1 MTDSSKI
8 LLTGEEKPVYQLGP
22 LKKELAELT
31 TQLLCD
37 NHTEFHVFI
46 NDKGFHN
53 HIPHQLLTLY
63 ALSAPPSALTAAYK
77 DNSTYQKPL
86 KPAHAETTTALS
98 QSKSASSPSAASS
111 FPYTEHLG
119 DGDYYQDYVVFFA
132 TQAVAKGWPTV
143 VREAL
148 FADTPQATD
157 LLARLFSG
165 LVHPLLHLGFGVEF
179 ALEGVVVEGLA
190 QAAVHDGWTARVFRD
205 CDAAAAAKK
214 VIQTGRT
221 GRRKGFLELVR
232 AVSADETIREAAR
245 SVGQYSVGREMCDSV
260 SERLADVAGEFV
272 VWDTDEDVERRA
284 KEVVNAAVL
293 LATTALQPHHIP
305 KLDFFHMH
313 LITSSISLLALLHSP
328 AIDLPASTRARLL
341 TLFARTAL
349 FVYATR
355 GAQPLSP
362 ARLYTYA
369 PKRPDDDEAALVARA
384 VKLPADDGHAAKA
397 LRGVLAAWQ
406 VCGARQQD
414 AQQHKQQQQQ
424 QQQKE
429 NKEEQE
435 EAFEWGITDDATW
448 RKAAHLVVDAVEAPG
463 PKWVKTAAWVESWA
477 EVPLVEDEGKS
488 VGT

>member
-1 MTDSSKI
+1 MADSSKI

-31 TQLLCD
+31 TQLLRD
-37 NHTEFHVFI
+37 NHKEFHVFF
-46 NDKGFHN
+46 NDRGFHN

-63 ALSAPPSALTAAYK
+63 ALSAPPFVLTAAYK

-98 QSKSASSPSAASS
+98 QPQSQSASSPSAATTSS
-111 FPYTEHLG
+111 FPYTKHLG
-119 DGDYYQDYVVFFA
+119 DSDYYQDYVVFFA
-132 TQAVAKGWPTV
+132 AQAAAKGWPTV

-157 LLARLFSG
+157 LLARLYAG
-165 LVHPLLHLGFGVEF
+165 VVHPLLHLGFGVEF

-190 QAAVHDGWTARVFRD
+190 QAAVHEDWTARVFRD
-205 CDAAAAAKK
+205 CDAAAAAKRG
-214 VIQTGRT
+214 VQAGGA

-232 AVSADETIREAAR
+232 AVSADEKVREAAR
-245 SVGQYSVGREMCDSV
+245 AVGQYSDGREMWDSV
-260 SERLADVAGEFV
+260 GERLADVAGEFV
-272 VWDTDEDVERRA
+272 VLPTDEDVERRA
-284 KEVVNAAVL
+284 AEVVNASVL

-313 LITSSISLLALLHSP
+313 LITSSISLLSILHSP
-328 AIDLPASTRARLL
+328 DLSLPASTRARIL

-362 ARLYTYA
+362 ARLYTYD
-369 PKRPDDDEAALVARA
+369 PKRPDDDEAALVARTVA
-384 VKLPADDGHAAKA
+384 LPMEDGHAVKA

-406 VCGARQQD
+406 FCSAS
-414 AQQHKQQQQQ
+414 QQQ
-424 QQQKE
+424 E
-429 NKEEQE
+429 DEHEES
-435 EAFEWGITDDATW
+435 FEWGITDDATW

-463 PKWVKTAAWVESWA
+463 PKWVRAAAWVELWA

-488 VGT
+488 LGA